1 MWKYIFPWC
10 ANPSW
15 LCPGLARRAGPNK
28 EWIWRIPCD
37 EAARDP
43 PRARSRHPG
52 HHWTHHQVLN
62 SQVNALPILPDLHR
76 ACVLNT
82 LMSAFNHGWAFPI
95 FATLLSLKL
104 PTKHTRNKTPRVFV
118 PNLTLLILGEVV
130 NKSASGNLHYSC
142 TYLPWVIHI
151 KNIYCKLGLCKRW
164 HLAKNPQYFLKQFWK
179 LLVFVCS
186 KQSFR
191 QKHLSLLYTT
201 SPDLICDVH

>member
-52 HHWTHHQVLN
+52 HHWTHHQVPN

-95 FATLLSLKL
+95 FATSLSLKI
-104 PTKHTRNKTPRVFV
+104 PKKRTRNKTPRVFV
-118 PNLTLLILGEVV
+118 PNLNLLILGEVV
-130 NKSASGNLHYSC
+130 NISASGNLYYSWHIFTVGHSHKNKYVANC
-142 TYLPWVIHI
+142 PLYWGYTNVDVWPKICNIFGNYFENNLFWWIRSFLILFQAKFSAKVI
-151 KNIYCKLGLCKRW
+151 K
-164 HLAKNPQYFLKQFWK
+164 P
-179 LLVFVCS
+179 V
-186 KQSFR
+186 
-191 QKHLSLLYTT
+191 
-201 SPDLICDVH
+201 